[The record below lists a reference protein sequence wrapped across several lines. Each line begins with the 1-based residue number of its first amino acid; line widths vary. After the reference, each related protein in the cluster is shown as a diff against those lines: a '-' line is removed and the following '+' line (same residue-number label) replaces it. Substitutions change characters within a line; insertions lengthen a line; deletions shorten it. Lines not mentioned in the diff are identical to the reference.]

1 MPGVLFVFST
11 ESPEMLMPVR
21 TAYFRF
27 VYSFAS
33 GHKLVGVVEGDR
45 FLNAPEKVFNL
56 RSLKAICLDPEGS
69 QLLNFDR
76 VFGQF
81 STNTPE
87 IIFSGAH
94 ATQRSFFSFNYR
106 GADAAVYDAV
116 TDTWITSGWDPNNW
130 KVEELALPVK
140 RPAVQ
145 PLSHPLWCTWVS
157 A

>member
-1 MPGVLFVFST
+1 
-11 ESPEMLMPVR
+11 MLMPIR

-27 VYSFAS
+27 VYSFES
-33 GHKLVGVVEGDR
+33 GHKLVGVVEGDC
-45 FLNAPEKVFNL
+45 FLNAPEQVFNL
-56 RSLKAICLDPEGS
+56 RSLKAICLDPKGG

-81 STNTPE
+81 STDAPE

-106 GADAAVYDAV
+106 GADASVYDAV
-116 TDTWITSGWDPNNW
+116 ADKWITTGWDPNKW
-130 KVEELALPVK
+130 TVEELALPVR
-140 RPAVQ
+140 RPATQ
-145 PLSHPLWCTWVS
+145 PLTHPLWSTWVS